1 MKITKERLVE
11 IIKEELQNTQ
21 MESEFK
27 KPSYA
32 SDDYWKMHRVL
43 TDKFGDTYQ
52 KIDGRLQLVQ
62 TPAKQKLLEDIET
75 LYPNQKEREVVI
87 RAMDTLSEVS
97 IFLVAEIAH
106 YVETKDKERLAKM
119 GNRAQAHGQAVIDSG
134 SLGT

>member
-1 MKITKERLVE
+1 MKIKKERLVE

-32 SDDYWKMHRVL
+32 SDDYWKMHSAL

-62 TPAKQKLLEDIET
+62 TPAKQKLVKDLED
-75 LYPNQKEREVVI
+75 LGREDAI
-87 RAMDTLSEVS
+87 SAMNTLSEIS
-97 IFLVAEIAH
+97 IYMVAEIAH
-106 YVETKDKERLAKM
+106 YVETNDKEGLDKM
-119 GNRAQAHGQAVIDSG
+119 VDKARRHGQAVVRSG
-134 SLGT
+134 PLGT

>member
-32 SDDYWKMHRVL
+32 SDDYWKMHSAL

-62 TPAKQKLLEDIET
+62 TPAKQKLVKDLED
-75 LYPNQKEREVVI
+75 LGREDVI
-87 RAMDTLSEVS
+87 SAMNTLSEVS
-97 IFLVAEIAH
+97 IFMVAEIAH
-106 YVETKDKERLAKM
+106 YVETNDKEGLDKM
-119 GNRAQAHGQAVIDSG
+119 VDKARRHGQAVVRSG
-134 SLGT
+134 PLGT

>member
-32 SDDYWKMHRVL
+32 SDDYWKMHSAL

-62 TPAKQKLLEDIET
+62 TPAKQKLLEDIKA
-75 LYPNQKEREVVI
+75 LYPKQKEREVVI
-87 RAMDTLSEVS
+87 RALGTLSEVS

-106 YVETKDKERLAKM
+106 YVETNDKERLAKM
-119 GNRAQAHGQAVIDSG
+119 VTRAQAHGQAVIDSG

>member
-32 SDDYWKMHRVL
+32 SDDYWKMHSAL

-62 TPAKQKLLEDIET
+62 TPAKQKLLEDIKA

-87 RAMDTLSEVS
+87 RALGTLSEVS

-119 GNRAQAHGQAVIDSG
+119 VKRANAHGQAVIDSG

>member
-32 SDDYWKMHRVL
+32 SDDYWKMHSAL